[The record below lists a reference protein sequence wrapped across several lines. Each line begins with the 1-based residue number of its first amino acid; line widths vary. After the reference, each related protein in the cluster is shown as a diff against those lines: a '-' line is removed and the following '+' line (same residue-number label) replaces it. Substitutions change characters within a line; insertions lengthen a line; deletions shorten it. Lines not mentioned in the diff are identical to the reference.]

1 MITPAELFAARVLIV
16 DDREPNVL
24 LLEAMLRRAG
34 YTSVARTTNPQ
45 AVCDLHRE
53 HRFDLILL
61 DLQMPLMDGFQVMEA
76 LKAVVGDAHLP
87 VLVITAQPGHKLRAL
102 KAGARDF
109 ITKPFE
115 QGEVLMRVQNLLEVR
130 LQQKALETYGAR
142 LEARNQFIRKAFG
155 RYLSDEI
162 VESLL
167 ASPEALALGGARRVV
182 TMMMADLRGYTPIA
196 ESLPP
201 EKVVRMVNNFLE
213 TMIEVLVAH
222 GGTMIDFTGDGFF
235 ALFGA
240 PVGHPDDAARAVAC
254 ALAMQRAMTGVN
266 DRNRAM
272 GLPPLEMGIGLNT
285 GEVVVGNIG
294 SVQHAKYGVV
304 GSAVNLTARIESY
317 STGGQVMIS
326 PSTFDAVRGE
336 VEIDERLHVE
346 PKGVS
351 LPVALY
357 SVVGLRGRPDL
368 VLPPIETRLAA
379 PPVPLAVR
387 FAVMQGSLAVG
398 EVVEGR
404 VTGLSRQNVEIASPE
419 GPPAFANLKLKF
431 VHDGAELAGA
441 LYAKVSGGGA
451 SSGVFLV
458 RFTSLPPA
466 LEAFLEAH
474 GAAQPIG
481 PQ

>member
-1 MITPAELFAARVLIV
+1 MITPAELLAARILIV

-24 LLEAMLRRAG
+24 LLEAMLQRAG
-34 YTSVARTTNPQ
+34 YAAVSRTTNPRE
-45 AVCDLHRE
+45 VCDLHRE

-61 DLQMPLMDGFQVMEA
+61 DLQMPQMDGFQVMEA
-76 LKAVVGDAHLP
+76 LKEVVGDAYLP

-115 QGEVLMRVQNLLEVR
+115 HGEVLMRVQNLLEAR
-130 LQQKALETYGAR
+130 LQQKALEVYGQR

-196 ESLPP
+196 EGLPP
-201 EKVVRMVNNFLE
+201 EKVVSMVNNFLE
-213 TMIEVLVAH
+213 KMIEVLVAH
-222 GGTMIDFTGDGFF
+222 GGTMNDFTGDGFF

-240 PVGHPDDAARAVAC
+240 PVGHPDDAVRAVAC
-254 ALAMQRAMTGVN
+254 ALAMQRAMAEVN
-266 DRNRAM
+266 DRNRAL
-272 GLPPLEMGIGLNT
+272 GLPVLEMGIGLNT

-336 VEIDERLHVE
+336 VVIDEQLRVE

-351 LPVALY
+351 RSVALY
-357 SVVGLRGRPDL
+357 SVVGLRGRPEL
-368 VLPPIETRLAA
+368 VLPHIETRLAA

-387 FAVMQGSLAVG
+387 FAVMEGNHARG
-398 EVVEGR
+398 EVAEGR
-404 VTGLSRQNVEIASPE
+404 VTGLSRRNVEIESSDGA
-419 GPPAFANLKLKF
+419 PAFANLKLKF
-431 VHDGAELAGA
+431 VHDGAEIAGD

-451 SSGVFLV
+451 SPGVFLV

-466 LEAFLEAH
+466 MEAFLEAH
-474 GAAQPIG
+474 GAAP
-481 PQ
+481 